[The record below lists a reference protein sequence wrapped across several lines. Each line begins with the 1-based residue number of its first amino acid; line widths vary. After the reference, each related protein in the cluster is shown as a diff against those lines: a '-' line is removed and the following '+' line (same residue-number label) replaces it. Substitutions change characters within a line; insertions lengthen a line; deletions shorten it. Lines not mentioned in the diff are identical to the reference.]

1 MSKRK
6 KYWLRCERCKMRR
19 ELCLCADMPSLTLAT
34 KLVLIAARRELQ
46 VPTNTGRLAAQ
57 ALTNS
62 VMLTRGDRDEPCD
75 LAPHLPADG
84 RILLLYPA
92 EDSIELTPAMRDGGP
107 YTLVVPDGNWRQTS
121 KMRRREPLLTNV
133 QTVTLPICLSCASRD
148 QSPGP
153 SDHRG
158 HSAGARSTGRCRC
171 ARIARSG
178 VCVDGGANNGKPW
191 PDASKLVFFNYEPI
205 TLALPTS
212 AIRPLDECELA
223 MIQ

>member
-19 ELCLCADMPSLTLAT
+19 ELCLCADIPRLTLAT

-84 RILLLYPA
+84 RVLLLYPA

-121 KMRRREPLLTNV
+121 KMRRREPLLTQV
-133 QTVTLPICLSCASRD
+133 QAVTLPAGD
-148 QSPGP
+148 P
-153 SDHRG
+153 SAYHVRRETKAQGLATIEAIARALGVLEGAEVQAALEAVFALMVQRTMVSRG
-158 HSAGARSTGRCRC
+158 HNKQ
-171 ARIARSG
+171 I
-178 VCVDGGANNGKPW
+178 
-191 PDASKLVFFNYEPI
+191 
-205 TLALPTS
+205 
-212 AIRPLDECELA
+212 
-223 MIQ
+223 

>member
-19 ELCLCADMPSLTLAT
+19 ELCLCADIPSLTLAT

-75 LAPHLPADG
+75 LAPHLPTDG
-84 RILLLYPA
+84 RVLLLYPA

-121 KMRRREPLLTNV
+121 KMRRREPLLTHV
-133 QTVTLPICLSCASRD
+133 QTVTLSAGDPSAYHVRRETKAQGLATIEAIARALGVLEGDAVRVSLEAVFALMVERTMASR
-148 QSPGP
+148 
-153 SDHRG
+153 G
-158 HSAGARSTGRCRC
+158 HNKQ
-171 ARIARSG
+171 I
-178 VCVDGGANNGKPW
+178 
-191 PDASKLVFFNYEPI
+191 
-205 TLALPTS
+205 
-212 AIRPLDECELA
+212 
-223 MIQ
+223 